1 MTGDTDWGGWRV
13 PGAEYEQDPAKAEE
27 EARLIAN
34 APQLAAF
41 ASSLGWNGRANPAKR
56 CPPIWPTW
64 RITRRIS

>member
-1 MTGDTDWGGWRV
+1 V

-41 ASSLGWNGRANPAKR
+41 ASSLVEWARKSGEDM
-56 CPPIWPTW
+56 PTDLAELAHHAQD
-64 RITRRIS
+64 ILTDVTRTS